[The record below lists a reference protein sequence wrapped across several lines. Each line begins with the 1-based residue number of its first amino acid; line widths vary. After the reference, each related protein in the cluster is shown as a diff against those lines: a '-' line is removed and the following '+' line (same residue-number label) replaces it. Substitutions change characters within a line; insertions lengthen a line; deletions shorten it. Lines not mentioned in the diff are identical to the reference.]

1 MITISSD
8 ASYDN
13 HPEALCEREA
23 TRALALPNCASGRV
37 HLRIALASFRMT
49 ASSRPRS
56 YARRGGRSLRRR
68 SGSSDK
74 FATL

>member
-8 ASYDN
+8 ASYDD
-13 HPEALCEREA
+13 HPEARCEREA
-23 TRALALPNCASGRV
+23 PALWPCLICASGRV
-37 HLRIALASFRMT
+37 HLPIPLASFRMT